1 MIWEN
6 KSTLMI
12 MVCPCTGPKGGE
24 ESYQYWN
31 NLEKVGDETTIG
43 SHFTLKLL
51 QTKSVNEGRIIHRQI
66 ELTLIGSY
74 GKK

>member
-31 NLEKVGDETTIG
+31 NLENVGDETVIG

-51 QTKSVNEGRIIHRQI
+51 
-66 ELTLIGSY
+66 
-74 GKK
+74 